1 MGVQLTHCGMDKQ
14 DSSPSEDVYHERQMK
29 ELCALHALNN
39 LFQSGCAF
47 TKKDLDEICN
57 KWVKL
62 NAVWLRVTLPLVC
75 INVCTSYVTCYIMC
89 VFGMV
94 DWG

>member
-1 MGVQLTHCGMDKQ
+1 MGIQLTHCGMDKQ
-14 DSSPSEDVYHERQMK
+14 DLSPSEDVYHERQMK

-57 KWVKL
+57 KWVKYTTEL
-62 NAVWLRVTLPLVC
+62 IC
-75 INVCTSYVTCYIMC
+75 CH
-89 VFGMV
+89 
-94 DWG
+94 